1 MPVGKKWLP
10 NRFYLIK
17 LNKMK
22 IKTISATIA
31 IIILPNIYT
40 MAQNTLA
47 KATKGKFLFG
57 VAVNMQQVNGVNP
70 KESELIAKEFNT
82 IVAENC
88 MKPQP
93 IHPEENKYEW
103 KDADKVVAF
112 GEKNKQVVTGHCLIW
127 HSQIGRW
134 FFVDASGKDVTP
146 EVLKERMRQ
155 HIITIAGRYKGRVK
169 GWDVVN
175 EAFEDNGT
183 YRNSK
188 FYQILGKDFIKYA
201 FQFAHEADPNA
212 ELYYNDYNVETPA
225 KCDAIVELVKELRA
239 AGCRIDAVGSQ
250 AHMHMD
256 SPTLDATETSFKK
269 LKAAGVKVLITEWDI
284 SILPSPYSGANI
296 STHFTYSKEL
306 DPYRDAVPDSVQQ
319 EWNKRVLDMFEL
331 FLKYNDVVD
340 RVTVWGL
347 NDSLSWLNNFPI
359 RGRKDYP
366 VLFDRN
372 NQPKSVVDE
381 MIKMA
386 KKY

>member
-1 MPVGKKWLP
+1 
-10 NRFYLIK
+10 
-17 LNKMK
+17 MK
-22 IKTISATIA
+22 IKTISAVIA
-31 IIILPNIYT
+31 IIILSNICT
-40 MAQNTLA
+40 MAQKTLA
-47 KATKGKFLFG
+47 EVTKGKFLFG
-57 VAVNMQQVNGVNP
+57 VAVNMQQVNGVDP

-93 IHPEENKYEW
+93 IHPQENEYQW
-103 KDADKVVAF
+103 TDADKFVAF

-134 FFVDASGKDVTP
+134 FFVDDSGKDVTP

-155 HIITIAGRYKGRVK
+155 HIITIVGRYKGRVK

-201 FQFAHEADPNA
+201 FQFAHEADPDA

-225 KCDAIVELVKELRA
+225 KCDAIVELVKELKA

-269 LKAAGVKVLITEWDI
+269 LKTAGVKIHITEWDI

-296 STHFTYSKEL
+296 STKFAYSSEM

-319 EWNKRVLDMFEL
+319 KWNKRVLEMFEL

-347 NDSLSWLNNFPI
+347 NDASSWLNNFPI

-372 NQPKSVVDE
+372 NQPKSVVEE

-386 KKY
+386 KKYKSKKG

>member
-1 MPVGKKWLP
+1 
-10 NRFYLIK
+10 
-17 LNKMK
+17 MK
-22 IKTISATIA
+22 IKTISVIIATIFLQYMHA
-31 IIILPNIYT
+31 

-47 KATKGKFLFG
+47 EATKDKFLFG

-70 KESELIAKEFNT
+70 GESELIATEFSA

-93 IHPEENKYEW
+93 IHPQENNYVW
-103 KDADKVVAF
+103 TDADKFVAF
-112 GEKNKQVVTGHCLIW
+112 GEKNRQVVTGHCLIW

-134 FFVDASGKDVTP
+134 FFLDDNGKDVTP
-146 EVLKERMRQ
+146 EVLKERMHK
-155 HIITIAGRYKGRVK
+155 HISTIVGRYKGRIK

-175 EAFEDNGT
+175 EVFEDNGT

-201 FQFAHEADPNA
+201 FQFAHEADPDA

-225 KCDAIVELVKELRA
+225 KCEAIAELVKELKT

-256 SPTLDATETSFKK
+256 SPTLEATENSFKK
-269 LKAAGVKVLITEWDI
+269 LKAAGVKILITEWDI
-284 SILPSPYSGANI
+284 SILPSPYSGANV
-296 STHFTYSKEL
+296 SANFKYSSEM
-306 DPYRDAVPDSVQQ
+306 DPYREAVPDSVQQ
-319 EWNKRVLDMFEL
+319 KWNKRVLDMFGL
-331 FLKYNDVVD
+331 FLKYNDVID

-347 NDSLSWLNNFPI
+347 NDAVSWLNNFPI

-372 NQPKSVVDE
+372 NQRKSVVDE

-386 KKY
+386 KDYKSEK

>member
-1 MPVGKKWLP
+1 
-10 NRFYLIK
+10 
-17 LNKMK
+17 MK
-22 IKTISATIA
+22 IKTIFAIMA

-47 KATKGKFLFG
+47 EATKGKFLFG

-70 KESELIAKEFNT
+70 KESELIAKEFNN

-93 IHPEENKYEW
+93 IHPEENRYEW
-103 KDADKVVAF
+103 TDADKVVAF
-112 GEKNKQVVTGHCLIW
+112 GEKNKQIVTGHCLIW
-127 HSQIGRW
+127 HSQIGKW
-134 FFVDASGKDVTP
+134 FFVDDSGKDVTS

-155 HIITIAGRYKGRVK
+155 HIYTIVGRYKGRVK

-188 FYQILGKDFIKYA
+188 FYHILGKDFIKYA

-225 KCDAIVELVKELRA
+225 KCEAIAELVKELKA

-269 LKAAGVKVLITEWDI
+269 LKAASVKILITEWDI

-296 STHFTYSKEL
+296 STNFTYSREM
-306 DPYRDAVPDSVQQ
+306 DPYREAVPDSVQQ
-319 EWNKRVLDMFEL
+319 KWNKRVLDMFGL

-347 NDSLSWLNNFPI
+347 NDAVSWLNNFPI
-359 RGRKDYP
+359 HDRKDYP

-372 NQPKSVVDE
+372 NHRKSVVDE

-386 KKY
+386 KKYKSKK

>member
-1 MPVGKKWLP
+1 
-10 NRFYLIK
+10 
-17 LNKMK
+17 MK
-22 IKTISATIA
+22 IKTISAIIA
-31 IIILPNIYT
+31 IIILSNIYT
-40 MAQNTLA
+40 MAQKTLA
-47 KATKGKFLFG
+47 GATKGKFLFG
-57 VAVNMQQVNGVNP
+57 VAVNMQQVNGVSP

-88 MKPQP
+88 MKPQF
-93 IHPEENKYEW
+93 IHPQENKYQW
-103 KDADKVVAF
+103 TDADKFVAF

-127 HSQIGRW
+127 HSQIGQW
-134 FFVDASGKDVTP
+134 FFVDDSGKDVTP
-146 EVLKERMRQ
+146 EVLKERIRQ
-155 HIITIAGRYKGRVK
+155 HIITIVGRYKGRVK

-225 KCDAIVELVKELRA
+225 KCDAIVELVKELKA

-269 LKAAGVKVLITEWDI
+269 LKAASVKILITEWDI

-296 STHFTYSKEL
+296 SANFAYSKEM
-306 DPYRDAVPDSVQQ
+306 DPYREAVPDSIQQ

-347 NDSLSWLNNFPI
+347 NDALSWLNNFPI

-372 NQPKSVVDE
+372 NQPKSVVAE

-386 KKY
+386 KNYKSKK

>member
-1 MPVGKKWLP
+1 M
-10 NRFYLIK
+10 R
-17 LNKMK
+17 
-22 IKTISATIA
+22 IKTISAITA
-31 IIILPNIYT
+31 MVFLAFVNT
-40 MAQNTLA
+40 MAQETLA

-57 VAVNMQQVNGVNP
+57 VAVNMQQVNGVKP
-70 KESELIAKEFNT
+70 IEAELIAREFSA
-82 IVAENC
+82 IVPENC

-103 KDADKVVAF
+103 ADADKFVAF
-112 GEKNKQVVTGHCLIW
+112 GEKNNQVVTGHCLIW

-134 FFVDASGKDVTP
+134 MFVDESGKDVSP
-146 EVLKERMRQ
+146 DVLKERMRQ
-155 HIITIAGRYKGRVK
+155 HIYAVVGRYKGRIK

-175 EAFEDNGT
+175 EAFEDNGK

-212 ELYYNDYNVETPA
+212 ELYYNDYNVERSS

-250 AHMHMD
+250 AHMHMN
-256 SPTLDATETSFKK
+256 SPTLEATETSFGK
-269 LKAAGVKVLITEWDI
+269 LKAAGVKILITEWDI
-284 SILPSPYSGANI
+284 SILPSPYDGANVSANFGY
-296 STHFTYSKEL
+296 STQM
-306 DPYRDAVPDSVQQ
+306 DPYREAVPDSVQQ
-319 EWNKRVLDMFEL
+319 KWNKRMLDMFGL
-331 FLKYNDVVD
+331 FLKYNDVID
-340 RVTVWGL
+340 RVTVWGFS
-347 NDSLSWLNNFPI
+347 DAASWLNGFPI

-372 NQPKSVVDE
+372 NQRKKVVEE

-386 KKY
+386 EKSK

>member
-1 MPVGKKWLP
+1 M
-10 NRFYLIK
+10 N
-17 LNKMK
+17 MK
-22 IKTISATIA
+22 IISAITSLVLLA
-31 IIILPNIYT
+31 SVQT
-40 MAQNTLA
+40 MAQKTLGE
-47 KATKGKFLFG
+47 ATKGKFLFG

-70 KESELIAKEFNT
+70 IETELIAKEFST

-93 IHPEENKYEW
+93 IHPEENRYNW
-103 KDADKVVAF
+103 DDADKLVAF
-112 GEKNKQVVTGHCLIW
+112 GEKNKQVVTGHCLMW

-134 FFVDASGKDVTP
+134 MFIDADGKDVSP

-155 HIITIAGRYKGRVK
+155 HILTVVGRYKGRVL

-225 KCDAIVELVKELRA
+225 KCDAIVQLVKELKA

-250 AHMHMD
+250 AHWHMN
-256 SPTLDATETSFKK
+256 SPTLEATETTIKK
-269 LKAAGVKVLITEWDI
+269 LKDAGVKVLYTELDI
-284 SILPSPYSGANI
+284 SILPSPYDGANI
-296 STHFTYSKEL
+296 SANFKYSPEM
-306 DPYRDAVPDSVQQ
+306 DPYKEGVPDSVQQ
-319 EWNKRVLDMFEL
+319 KWNKRVLDMFGL

-347 NDSLSWLNNFPI
+347 TDNTTWLNNFPI

-372 NQPKSVVDE
+372 NQRKPVVDE

-386 KKY
+386 EKQKVKK

>member
-1 MPVGKKWLP
+1 
-10 NRFYLIK
+10 
-17 LNKMK
+17 MK
-22 IKTISATIA
+22 IKTISAIIT
-31 IIILPNIYT
+31 IIILSNICT
-40 MAQNTLA
+40 MAQKTLA
-47 KATKGKFLFG
+47 GATKGKFLFG
-57 VAVNMQQVNGVNP
+57 VAVNMQQVNGVSP

-88 MKPQP
+88 MKPQF
-93 IHPEENKYEW
+93 IHPQENKYQW
-103 KDADKVVAF
+103 TDADKFVAF

-127 HSQIGRW
+127 HSQIGQW
-134 FFVDASGKDVTP
+134 FFVDESGKDVTP

-155 HIITIAGRYKGRVK
+155 HIITIVGRYKGRVK

-175 EAFEDNGT
+175 EAFEDDGT

-212 ELYYNDYNVETPA
+212 ELYYNDYNVEKPA
-225 KCDAIVELVKELRA
+225 KCDAIAELVKELKA
-239 AGCRIDAVGSQ
+239 SGCRIDAVGSQ

-256 SPTLDATETSFKK
+256 DPTVDATEASFKK

-296 STHFTYSKEL
+296 STKFAYSKEM
-306 DPYRDAVPDSVQQ
+306 DPYREGVPDSVQQ
-319 EWNKRVLDMFEL
+319 QWNKRVLDMFEL

-340 RVTVWGL
+340 RITIWGL
-347 NDSLSWLNNFPI
+347 NDGLSWLNNFPI

-386 KKY
+386 KKYKSKKY

>member
-1 MPVGKKWLP
+1 
-10 NRFYLIK
+10 
-17 LNKMK
+17 MK
-22 IKTISATIA
+22 IKIISAITA
-31 IIILPNIYT
+31 IVFLQYPQI

-47 KATKGKFLFG
+47 EATKGKFLFG

-93 IHPEENKYEW
+93 IHPEENRYEW
-103 KDADKVVAF
+103 TDADKVVAF

-134 FFVDASGKDVTP
+134 FFVDDSGNDVTP

-155 HIITIAGRYKGRVK
+155 HIYTIMGRYKGRVK

-175 EAFEDNGT
+175 EAFEDNGS

-188 FYQILGKDFIKYA
+188 FYHILGKDFIRYA

-225 KCDAIVELVKELRA
+225 KCQAIVELVKELKA

-250 AHMHMD
+250 AHTHMD
-256 SPTLDATETSFKK
+256 SPALDATENCFKK
-269 LKAAGVKVLITEWDI
+269 LKAAGVKILITEWDI

-296 STHFTYSKEL
+296 STNFTYSREM
-306 DPYRDAVPDSVQQ
+306 DPYREAVPDSVQQ
-319 EWNKRVLDMFEL
+319 KWNKRVLDMFGL

-347 NDSLSWLNNFPI
+347 NDAVSWLNNFPI
-359 RGRKDYP
+359 YGRKDYP
-366 VLFDRN
+366 VLFNRN

-386 KKY
+386 KKYKSKK

>member
-1 MPVGKKWLP
+1 
-10 NRFYLIK
+10 
-17 LNKMK
+17 MK
-22 IKTISATIA
+22 IKIIFA
-31 IIILPNIYT
+31 ITAIVFLQYSQI

-47 KATKGKFLFG
+47 EATKGKFLFG

-70 KESELIAKEFNT
+70 RESELIAKEFNT

-93 IHPEENKYEW
+93 IHPEENRYVW
-103 KDADKVVAF
+103 TDADKVIAF
-112 GEKNKQVVTGHCLIW
+112 GEKNKQVITGHCLIW

-134 FFVDASGKDVTP
+134 FFVDDSEKDVTP

-155 HIITIAGRYKGRVK
+155 HISTIVGRYKGHIK

-175 EAFEDNGT
+175 EAFEDNGS

-188 FYQILGKDFIKYA
+188 FYQILGKDFIRYA

-225 KCDAIVELVKELRA
+225 KCDAIVELVKELKA

-250 AHMHMD
+250 AHMHME
-256 SPTLDATETSFKK
+256 SPTVDATEASFKK
-269 LKAAGVKVLITEWDI
+269 LKGAGVKILITEWDI

-296 STHFTYSKEL
+296 STKFAYSREM

-319 EWNKRVLDMFEL
+319 KWNKRVLDMFEL

-347 NDSLSWLNNFPI
+347 NDALSWLNNFPI

-372 NQPKSVVDE
+372 NQRKSVVDE

-386 KKY
+386 KKYKSEK

>member
-1 MPVGKKWLP
+1 M
-10 NRFYLIK
+10 NIK
-17 LNKMK
+17 IISVATVLLV
-22 IKTISATIA
+22 SATIQ
-31 IIILPNIYT
+31 T
-40 MAQNTLA
+40 KAQKTLGE
-47 KATKGKFLFG
+47 ATKGKFLFG
-57 VAVNMQQVNGVNP
+57 VAVNMQQVNGLKPV
-70 KESELIAKEFNT
+70 ETELIAKEFST

-93 IHPEENKYEW
+93 IHPEENRYNW
-103 KDADKVVAF
+103 DDADKLVAF
-112 GEKNKQVVTGHCLIW
+112 GEKNKQVVTGHCLMW

-134 FFVDASGKDVTP
+134 MFLDGEGKDVSP

-155 HIITIAGRYKGRVK
+155 HIYTVVGRYKGRVK

-175 EAFEDNGT
+175 EAFEDNGK

-212 ELYYNDYNVETPA
+212 ELYYNDYNVENPA
-225 KCDAIVELVKELRA
+225 KCDGIVGLVKELKA

-250 AHMHMD
+250 AHMHMK
-256 SPTLDATETSFKK
+256 SPTLEATETSFKK
-269 LKAAGVKVLITEWDI
+269 LKAAGVKILITEWDI
-284 SILPSPYSGANI
+284 SILPSPYDGANI
-296 STHFTYSKEL
+296 SANFKYSSEM
-306 DPYRDAVPDSVQQ
+306 DPYREAIPDSVQQ
-319 EWNKRVLDMFEL
+319 KWNKRVLDMFGL
-331 FLKYNDVVD
+331 FLKYDDVVE

-347 NDSLSWLNNFPI
+347 TDNTTWLNNFPI

-372 NQPKSVVDE
+372 NQRKPIVDE

-386 KKY
+386 EKQ

>member
-1 MPVGKKWLP
+1 
-10 NRFYLIK
+10 
-17 LNKMK
+17 MK
-22 IKTISATIA
+22 VKIIYAITILVFLASVPTKAQKT
-31 IIILPNIYT
+31 LGE
-40 MAQNTLA
+40 
-47 KATKGKFLFG
+47 ATKGRFLFG
-57 VAVNMQQVNGVNP
+57 VAVNMQQVNGSNP
-70 KESELIAKEFNT
+70 VETELIAKEFTT

-93 IHPEENKYEW
+93 IHPEENRYNW
-103 KDADKVVAF
+103 DDADKLVDF
-112 GEKNKQVVTGHCLIW
+112 GEKNKQVVTGHCLMW

-134 FFVDASGKDVTP
+134 FFIDADGKDVSP

-155 HIITIAGRYKGRVK
+155 HITTVVGRYKGRVK

-188 FYQILGKDFIKYA
+188 FYQILGKDFIKFA

-225 KCDAIVELVKELRA
+225 KCDAIVELVKELKA

-250 AHMHMD
+250 AHMHMN
-256 SPTLDATETSFKK
+256 SPTLEATETSLKK
-269 LKAAGVKVLITEWDI
+269 LKAAGVKILITEWDI
-284 SILPSPYSGANI
+284 SILPSPYDGANI
-296 STHFTYSKEL
+296 SANFKYSREM
-306 DPYRDAVPDSVQQ
+306 DPYSEAIPDSIQQ
-319 EWNKRVLDMFEL
+319 KWNTRVLNMFEL
-331 FLKYNDVVD
+331 FLKYDDVVD

-347 NDSLSWLNNFPI
+347 TDNTTWLNNFPI

-372 NQPKSVVDE
+372 NLRKPVVDE

-386 KKY
+386 EKYKTKSERNSQ